1 MADKSMK
8 AVIRAEV
15 DPSGVIKGVAAT
27 NRELA
32 KLNSKT
38 SAIAVGASFN
48 MAQMGFQMLMSV
60 FRIMDRRVS
69 EMAQMSTRF
78 SPEAQTGVMRTKM
91 LELKRERFMA
101 ENFGI
106 DVAGSERVKREGIQ
120 RRAEDDVAS
129 GTGGIA
135 FTESLKQ
142 DALSLMN
149 AGSANFME
157 NLMEPSKLIM
167 DKQVNARR
175 FKQLQGFMPFLSE
188 DYLVGKRA
196 GGGVGLNH
204 DAFGTM
210 GQNMTAG
217 MSDNKD
223 RDIQVRNA
231 IIDAEN
237 LRLMREQN
245 RLLKGGS

>member
-48 MAQMGFQMLMSV
+48 MAQQGFQMLMGA
-60 FRIMDRRVS
+60 FRIMDRRMT

-78 SPEAQTGVMRTKM
+78 SPEAQKAVMTTKM
-91 LELKRERFMA
+91 LELTREQFMA
-101 ENFGI
+101 DKFGL
-106 DVAGSERVKREGIQ
+106 DVAGGERVKRQGMQ
-120 RRAEDDVAS
+120 RRARQDVES
-129 GTGGIA
+129 GTGGIS

-149 AGSANFME
+149 ASSANFME

-167 DKQVNARR
+167 DKEVNARR
-175 FKQLQGFMPFLSE
+175 FRQLQDFMPFLSE
-188 DYLVGKRA
+188 KYLLQKRA
-196 GGGVGLNH
+196 SGGFGLNH
-204 DAFGTM
+204 EAFGQM
-210 GQNMTAG
+210 GQEMTAN
-217 MSDNKD
+217 MSDNRD

-245 RLLKGGS
+245 RVLKGGS